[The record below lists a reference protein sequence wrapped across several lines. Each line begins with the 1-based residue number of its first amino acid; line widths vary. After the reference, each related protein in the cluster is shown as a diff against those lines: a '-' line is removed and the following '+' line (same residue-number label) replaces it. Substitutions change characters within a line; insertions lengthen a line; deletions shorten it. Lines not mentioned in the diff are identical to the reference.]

1 VKSTHENETCPP
13 ALRTLASVV
22 HSARQP
28 MFIAWGADPHLL
40 CNDACVAL
48 LGIACRDAWEALGPF
63 VAKAAQGAAM
73 YRDDITV
80 FLPRERG
87 LRETHLGLSCT
98 PVHDDGGGVLA
109 VLCVCAPGRV
119 VAAEQALQHSDDRF
133 RAAIAAIGVL
143 WTNDAAGRMTGEQP
157 GWGRLT
163 GQSRAEYEGFGWSD
177 AVHPEDA
184 ADTVDAWKRAVAG
197 HSTFIHEHRV
207 RRRDGRWRR
216 FAVRAVPVFE
226 ADGSVREWVGVHID
240 ITEAAEAAEALR
252 RADRRKDEFLATL
265 AHELRNPLA
274 PIRTAA
280 HLLDRPGIPPD
291 RVAWCS
297 DLIRRQSR
305 TMAMLLD
312 DLLDVSRI
320 TGGRLELR
328 RGSVSV
334 RSVVDAAVETAQPLI
349 DARRHALELQ
359 LAPGLPLLDVDS
371 LRVAQILTNLLT
383 NAAKYT
389 DPGGRIRLS
398 ARPHGE
404 EVEFEVSDN
413 GIGIA
418 PESLPEVF
426 EMFRQVQ
433 GTQDRSAGGLGIGL
447 ALTKGLVELHG
458 GRIEVSSEGPR
469 RGATFRVLL
478 PACAEA
484 PHAESPPR
492 RREHDPRAASGHKVL
507 VVDDNLDAAR
517 TLAMVLEVEGYEV
530 HLAHDGIRAL
540 DLAER
545 VRPAAALLDIGMP
558 GLDGYRLA
566 AKLRA
571 QPWGAG
577 MTLVATT
584 GWGQPEDK
592 RRAAAAGFDA
602 HLTKPVNP
610 EAVLSL
616 LRHQLERESATA
628 APPVPPS
635 ATPTA

>member
-1 VKSTHENETCPP
+1 
-13 ALRTLASVV
+13 
-22 HSARQP
+22 
-28 MFIAWGADPHLL
+28 MFIAWGREPQLV
-40 CNDACVAL
+40 CNQACVDL
-48 LGIACRDAWEALGPF
+48 LGTDCRDAWDSLGPF
-63 VAKAAQGAAM
+63 VAKAVQGQAVYQEDVA
-73 YRDDITV
+73 V
-80 FLPRERG
+80 VLPRTPRP
-87 LRETHLGLSCT
+87 RESHLSLSCT
-98 PVHDDGGGVLA
+98 PVRDDRGEAIA
-109 VLCVCAPGRV
+109 VLCVCTANRV
-119 VAAEQALQHSDDRF
+119 QAAEQALQRSDERF
-133 RAAIAAIGVL
+133 RAAVAAIGVL

-157 GWGRLT
+157 GWAQLT
-163 GQSRAEYEGFGWSD
+163 GQSRAEYEGTGWAD
-177 AVHPEDA
+177 ALHPEDA
-184 ADTVDAWKRAVAG
+184 AEAVDAWQRAVAE
-197 HSTFIHEHRV
+197 HRPFIHEHRV
-207 RRRDGRWRR
+207 RRRDGEWRR
-216 FAVRAVPVFE
+216 FAVRAVPVME

-240 ITEAAEAAEALR
+240 ITEAAAASEALR
-252 RADRRKDEFLATL
+252 QADRRKDEFLATL

-320 TGGRLELR
+320 TGGRLELKR
-328 RGSVSV
+328 SSVSV

-349 DARRHALELQ
+349 DARRHTLDLD
-359 LAPGLPLLDVDS
+359 LPSGLPLLDVDP

-389 DPGGRIRLS
+389 DPGGIIRLS
-398 ARPHGE
+398 ARTARDQ
-404 EVEFEVSDN
+404 VVFEVWDN
-413 GIGIA
+413 GIGISREA
-418 PESLPEVF
+418 LPQIF
-426 EMFRQVQ
+426 EMFRQVP

-458 GRIEVSSEGPR
+458 GRIVAFSEGPQR
-469 RGATFRVLL
+469 GSSFRVFLPAGPEPAEEDAPRHSERGA
-478 PACAEA
+478 PASA
-484 PHAESPPR
+484 
-492 RREHDPRAASGHKVL
+492 GHRVL

-566 AKLRA
+566 TRLRS
-571 QPWGAG
+571 QPWGKHIA
-577 MTLVATT
+577 LVATT
-584 GWGQPEDK
+584 GWGQVEDK

-616 LRHQLERESATA
+616 LRHKLPA
-628 APPVPPS
+628 AGP
-635 ATPTA
+635 AA